1 VTALAVRRQLGLLAR
16 ATEFR
21 LLFLSTFASGLG
33 TWLAVIAL
41 TVDVYDRTHSAKWVS
56 ALLIVDFLPAVAM
69 GLFFSAAIDQ
79 ISRKLLMVGADVVRF
94 GVFAVLPLATS
105 ASGIV
110 ALAALAGLATGFFR
124 PAVFA
129 GLPNLV
135 EHDDLP
141 NANSLLRAIEQVTV
155 TVGTL
160 LGGIAV
166 AAQGPHLA
174 YGVNAASFAISAIF
188 LLGIPATALQA
199 APAASRGRLRDIGD
213 GFAVVRASRAL
224 LTVFVVW
231 NLMGLSNGAVNVAEV
246 ALAKVSFNS
255 GDLGFA
261 LMWTASGIGSMLGS
275 FGTPHVLER
284 RGATFAYVGAIG
296 LMSLGV
302 AVAAV
307 SPDVWVALPFFVL
320 LGVGNGAALVCNT
333 LLVQRGAPD
342 AVRGRAFSIVMSVTY
357 ASLGLGMIVGGPL
370 TDAIGARWVYA
381 VAAVVSAAAALC
393 SRALVRGA
401 SEESAPEPVP
411 A

>member
-16 ATEFR
+16 APSFR

-56 ALLIVDFLPAVAM
+56 ALLIADFLPAVAI
-69 GLFFSAAIDQ
+69 GLLFAAVIDQ
-79 ISRKLLMVGADVVRF
+79 ISRKLLMIAADFLRLV
-94 GVFAVLPLATS
+94 VFAALPFATS

-135 EHDDLP
+135 EPEDLP
-141 NANSLLRAIEQVTV
+141 NANSLLRGIEQVTV

-160 LGGIAV
+160 LGGVAV
-166 AAQGPHLA
+166 AAEGPHLA
-174 YGVNAASFAISAIF
+174 YGLNAASFAISGIL
-188 LLGIPATALQA
+188 LLGIPASALQA
-199 APAASRGRLRDIGD
+199 APAPSRGRLRDIGD
-213 GFAVVRASRAL
+213 GFAIVRASRAL
-224 LTVFVVW
+224 LAVFLVW

-246 ALAKVSFNS
+246 ALAKASFNA

-275 FGTPHVLER
+275 FGTPHVLDR
-284 RGATFAYVGAIG
+284 RGAVFAYSGAIG
-296 LMSLGV
+296 LMAVGV
-302 AVAAV
+302 AAAAA
-307 SPDVWVALPFFVL
+307 SPDVWAALPFFVL

-370 TDAIGARWVYA
+370 TDTIGPRWVYA
-381 VAAVVSAAAALC
+381 AAAAISFVAALC
-393 SRALVRGA
+393 GRALVRGVA
-401 SEESAPEPVP
+401 EEPAPEPAP

>member
-1 VTALAVRRQLGLLAR
+1 MSALAVRRQLGLLGR
-16 ATEFR
+16 APNFR

-69 GLFFSAAIDQ
+69 GLFFSAVIDQ

-94 GVFAVLPLATS
+94 GVFAALPFATT

-110 ALAALAGLATGFFR
+110 SLAALAGLATGFFR
-124 PAVFA
+124 PAVYA

-135 EHDDLP
+135 EYDDLP
-141 NANSLLRAIEQVTV
+141 NANALLRAIEQVTV

-160 LGGIAV
+160 VGGL
-166 AAQGPHLA
+166 AAAAEGPHLA
-174 YGVNAASFAISAIF
+174 YGLNAASFAISAIL
-188 LLGIPATALQA
+188 LLGIPASALQA
-199 APAASRGRLRDIGD
+199 APAPSRGRLRDIGD
-213 GFAVVRASRAL
+213 GFAIVRASRAL
-224 LTVFVVW
+224 LAVFIVW

-246 ALAKVSFNS
+246 ALAKASFHA
-255 GDLGFA
+255 GDFGFG
-261 LMWTASGIGSMLGS
+261 LMWTASGIGSMVGS
-275 FGTPHVLER
+275 FGTPEVLER
-284 RGATFAYVGAIG
+284 RGAAFAYSGAIALMALGVGA
-296 LMSLGV
+296 
-302 AVAAV
+302 AAAAP
-307 SPDVWVALPFFVL
+307 SVWVALPFLVL

-342 AVRGRAFSIVMSVTY
+342 AVRGRAFSIVMSVTF

-370 TDAIGARWVYA
+370 TDAIGPRWVYA
-381 VAAVVSAAAALC
+381 AAAAIAAAAALC
-393 SRALVRGA
+393 GRVLVRA
-401 SEESAPEPVP
+401 AADEPAPSPLP